1 MEILMIILFLIG
13 YACIALEHTLNVNK
27 AATALVMF
35 GLIWTIYALH
45 SGDVT
50 SSLMEHLGSTC
61 ETLVFLI
68 GAMTIVEII
77 DIYGNRKVY
86 SYEDEVRRQ
95 YVLPKDLYPSYEDV
109 QVAATVLDFINAFNY
124 DFDYVYDNDLNH
136 FRSSLATERLLAQML
151 NND

>member
-1 MEILMIILFLIG
+1 MIPVIVTIFVLG
-13 YACIALEHTLNVNK
+13 YTCIALEHKLKVNK

-77 DIYGNRKVY
+77 DIYGGFNVITR
-86 SYEDEVRRQ
+86 
-95 YVLPKDLYPSYEDV
+95 YV
-109 QVAATVLDFINAFNY
+109 
-124 DFDYVYDNDLNH
+124 
-136 FRSSLATERLLAQML
+136 
-151 NND
+151 

>member
-1 MEILMIILFLIG
+1 MFKFIILGGEYGYVKIKNFL
-13 YACIALEHTLNVNK
+13 YTLE
-27 AATALVMF
+27 
-35 GLIWTIYALH
+35 
-45 SGDVT
+45 
-50 SSLMEHLGSTC
+50 
-61 ETLVFLI
+61 
-68 GAMTIVEII
+68 VEII
-77 DIYGNRKVY
+77 DIYGNRNVY